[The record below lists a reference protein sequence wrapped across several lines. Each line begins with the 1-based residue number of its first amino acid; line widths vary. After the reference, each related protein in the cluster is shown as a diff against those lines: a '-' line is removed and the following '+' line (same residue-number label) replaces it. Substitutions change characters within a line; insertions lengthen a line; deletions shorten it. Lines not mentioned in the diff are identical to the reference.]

1 MDNKLKKDTRKIY
14 LKAYEQLVLL
24 GFDIAAFTPITYQ
37 RSSLL
42 RLL

>member
-1 MDNKLKKDTRKIY
+1 MFT

-37 RSSLL
+37 RCSLQ